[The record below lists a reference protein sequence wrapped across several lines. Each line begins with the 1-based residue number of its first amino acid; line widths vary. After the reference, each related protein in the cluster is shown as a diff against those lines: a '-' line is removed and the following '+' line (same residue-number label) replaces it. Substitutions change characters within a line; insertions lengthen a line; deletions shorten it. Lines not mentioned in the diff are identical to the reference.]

1 MAITY
6 LGHARIASTTSITV
20 PAACD
25 FILMFSWYVSGVD
38 TATIGGVSM
47 SKFSTTYTSWF
58 KLKNPPV
65 GVQTAAIAPT
75 TTRQREYYFFKGVDD
90 VGQFNEVYASSFKG
104 WKTAAITAKN
114 LKSFVIVGN
123 QLGDSGLSVSDVGFT
138 RTNVYATDGT
148 QEGYGHN
155 LTQLNLSTASYAS
168 YSTSIHA
175 VICEL
180 LAAAPSGVTGVFL
193 SDYGVM

>member
-6 LGHARIASTTSITV
+6 LGHDRISSTTSITV
-20 PAACD
+20 PADCD
-25 FILMFSWYVSGVD
+25 FILMFSWHVSGVD

-47 SKFSTTYTSWF
+47 SKFSTASSSWF

-65 GVQTAAIAPT
+65 GVQTAAIAST
-75 TTRQREYYFFKGVDD
+75 TTRSREYYFFKGVDD
-90 VGQFNEVYASSFKG
+90 VGQFNEVFATSSG
-104 WKTAAITAKN
+104 WQTAAITAKN

-123 QLGDSGLSVSDVGFT
+123 QLGDSGLGVSDVGFT
-138 RTNVYATDGT
+138 RTNVYTTGGT

-168 YSTSIHA
+168 STTSIQA